1 MVRIQPA
8 VARSASCLTVP
19 RVGSTG
25 ASCGGIEAVAPR
37 CICVDCMPEDTDW
50 VACDVCRGIRVCPVC
65 VDTVE
70 MVVCASCKER
80 QVTGLAPDRGR
91 ANYGMACA
99 SCVFPGWVCEACD
112 Y

>member
-1 MVRIQPA
+1 MSRGVALGPGLAA
-8 VARSASCLTVP
+8 VAIIRC
-19 RVGSTG
+19 VGAPPG
-25 ASCGGIEAVAPR
+25 RGGIEAVAPR